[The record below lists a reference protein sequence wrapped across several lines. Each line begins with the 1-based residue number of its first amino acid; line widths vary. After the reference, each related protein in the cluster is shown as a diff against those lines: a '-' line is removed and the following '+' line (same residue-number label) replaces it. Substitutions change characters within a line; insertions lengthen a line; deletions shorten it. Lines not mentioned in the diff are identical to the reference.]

1 MKFALSTNWSNA
13 RQDDGAAIADEAG
26 ELGFD
31 SLELGFRTRPS
42 QLAGFKSRLD
52 SMPVESVHAYCP
64 APVGA
69 PGGHPEL
76 YRLCSPDENE
86 RALARMLL
94 EKSFACAADLGAKT
108 VVFHAGYAN
117 MDTLFG
123 NLFATARK
131 LRVKRGRKVYDTFR
145 REFDI
150 LRPSLEAKGIV
161 LALENLPSLEGFP
174 NVFEAEELMREFD
187 GAPLRLWIDT
197 GHALVCE
204 TNGWGGES
212 VHMAARLAPWISG
225 MHLNDVKGPSDDHG
239 EPGWGNVDYAGF
251 TFLAKRDVLRVFEPS
266 SSVSPSDL
274 RNSLDYIRNIWSGCR
289 RVTDESRKSA
299 FDHKE
304 ELT

>member
-1 MKFALSTNWSNA
+1 MKFALSTNWSNT
-13 RQDDGAAIADEAG
+13 RLDDGAAIADEAG

-31 SLELGFRTRPS
+31 SLELGFRTHLS

-52 SMPVESVHAYCP
+52 SMPIESVHAYCP

-76 YRLCSPDENE
+76 YSLCSSDENE
-86 RALARMLL
+86 RALARMHL
-94 EKSFACAADLGAKT
+94 ERTFSCAADLGARV
-108 VVFHAGYAN
+108 VVFHAGYAS

-123 NLFATARK
+123 NLFTTARK
-131 LRVKRGRKVYDTFR
+131 LRVKRGRKVYDAFR

-150 LRPSLEAKGIV
+150 LRPSLESKGLV
-161 LALENLPSLEGFP
+161 LALENLPSLDGFP

-187 GAPLRLWIDT
+187 GAPLRLWFDT

-212 VHMAARLAPWISG
+212 VHMAAKLASWICG

-239 EPGWGNVDYAGF
+239 EPGWGNVDYARLA
-251 TFLAKRDVLRVFEPS
+251 FLAKRDVLRVFEPS
-266 SSVSPSDL
+266 TSVPSADL
-274 RNSLDYIRNIWSGCR
+274 RNSLNYIRSMWNSCR
-289 RVTDESRKSA
+289 
-299 FDHKE
+299 
-304 ELT
+304 

>member
-1 MKFALSTNWSNA
+1 MKFALSTNWSNT
-13 RQDDGAAIADEAG
+13 RSDDGAAIADEAG

-31 SLELGFRTRPS
+31 SLELGFRTRSS

-52 SMPVESVHAYCP
+52 VMPIESVHAYCP

-69 PGGHPEL
+69 PVGHPEL

-94 EKSFACAADLGAKT
+94 EKTFSCAADLGAKI
-108 VVFHAGYAN
+108 VVFHAGYAST
-117 MDTLFG
+117 DTLFG
-123 NLFATARK
+123 NLFTTARK
-131 LRVKRGRKVYDTFR
+131 LRVKRGRKVYDAFR

-150 LRPSLEAKGIV
+150 LRPSLESKGLL

-174 NVFEAEELMREFD
+174 DVFEAKELMREFD
-187 GAPLRLWIDT
+187 GAPLRLWFDT

-204 TNGWGGES
+204 TNGWSGES
-212 VHMAARLAPWISG
+212 VHMAAKLAPWICG

-239 EPGWGNVDYAGF
+239 EPGWGNVDYAGL

-266 SSVSPSDL
+266 SSVSPEDL
-274 RNSLDYIRNIWSGCR
+274 RNSLAYIRNMWSGC
-289 RVTDESRKSA
+289 ES
-299 FDHKE
+299 
-304 ELT
+304 